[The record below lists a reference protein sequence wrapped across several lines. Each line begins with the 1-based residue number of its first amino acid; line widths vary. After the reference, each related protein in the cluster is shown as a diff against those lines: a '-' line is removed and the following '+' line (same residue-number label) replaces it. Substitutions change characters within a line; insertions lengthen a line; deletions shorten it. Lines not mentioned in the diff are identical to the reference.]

1 MRHGVRPLA
10 VRKVQRHPPA
20 GRSSGCAVQETTHER
35 DAGRGCEGDFG
46 SAREARGDDAH
57 RCGAGGCRGVRLA
70 GGAAAAARA
79 CLHHRR
85 DYPRQ
90 HRRGRDRDG
99 DGQSRAQRDRRLR
112 GFGIIQSIDCDY
124 NTIVRLGQVCARID
138 PRPYQAVV
146 DQDIAA
152 VAVARAQLAKDAAGL
167 DYARRNASRLAALA
181 PRQYASRNAAD
192 SAKAAMRQGEAQ
204 TTLDRAVI
212 AQDEARLSAA
222 RANLG
227 YTDIVS
233 PVNGIVVSR
242 NVTIGQ
248 TVAASFQTPTLFL
261 IATDL
266 TRMQV
271 DTNVSEGDIA
281 GVRPGET
288 AQFTVLAFPGK
299 MFEGRV
305 TQVRQSPQTVQNV
318 VTYDVVIAID
328 NRDLA
333 LKPGMTASVRIITAS
348 RENVLLAPGQALR
361 FAPAGATGGTGA
373 GARVWVMR
381 DGRPV
386 AVPVKTGLAGDN
398 QTEIAGGGLRVGDAV
413 IIGERLKRVGAP
425 WVPRF

>member
-1 MRHGVRPLA
+1 MSGTPRAETKGRSGRRAKRTTILLA
-10 VRKVQRHPPA
+10 VAALAASGLFGWQAVQRRRQVPA
-20 GRSSGCAVQETTHER
+20 YITTAITRGNIVEAVTAT
-35 DAGRGCEGDFG
+35 GTVNPVLSVIVG
-46 SAREARGDDAH
+46 SA
-57 RCGAGGCRGVRLA
+57 V
-70 GGAAAAARA
+70 
-79 CLHHRR
+79 
-85 DYPRQ
+85 
-90 HRRGRDRDG
+90 
-99 DGQSRAQRDRRLR
+99 S
-112 GFGIIQSIDCDY
+112 GIIQSIDCDY

-152 VAVARAQLAKDAAGL
+152 VAVARAQLSKDAAGL

-192 SAKAAMRQGEAQ
+192 SAEAAMRQGEAQ
-204 TTLDRAVI
+204 TALDRAVI
-212 AQDEARLSAA
+212 AQDEARLAAA

-281 GVRPGET
+281 GIRAGET
-288 AQFTVLAFPGK
+288 VQFTVLAFPGK
-299 MFEGRV
+299 IFEGRV

-318 VTYDVVIAID
+318 VTYDVVVAID

-348 RENVLLAPGQALR
+348 RENVLLVPGQALR
-361 FAPAGATGGTGA
+361 FTPTGA
-373 GARVWVMR
+373 ASGPEAGSRVWVLR
-381 DGRPV
+381 AGRPV
-386 AVPVKTGLAGDN
+386 AVPVETGLAGDS
-398 QTEIAGGGLRVGDAV
+398 QTEIAGGGLRAGDAV
-413 IIGERLKRVGAP
+413 IIDERQKRPGSP

>member
-1 MRHGVRPLA
+1 MSGTPGADAKGILARRARRAAMMLTVAALAAAGVFGWQAAQRRRQGPAYITAAITRGNIVEA
-10 VRKVQRHPPA
+10 VTATGTVNPVL
-20 GRSSGCAVQETTHER
+20 SVIV
-35 DAGRGCEGDFG
+35 G
-46 SAREARGDDAH
+46 SA
-57 RCGAGGCRGVRLA
+57 V
-70 GGAAAAARA
+70 
-79 CLHHRR
+79 
-85 DYPRQ
+85 
-90 HRRGRDRDG
+90 
-99 DGQSRAQRDRRLR
+99 S
-112 GFGIIQSIDCDY
+112 GIIQSIDCDY